1 MYISKQATGVTDD
14 WWRHLEAGVE
24 VTAHLAESG
33 VVVRPE
39 VETRLLAAPLT
50 DGEGVGLA
58 RVWSWRGC
66 GPGEGVGLARAVQ
79 RC

>member
-1 MYISKQATGVTDD
+1 M
-14 WWRHLEAGVE
+14 E
-24 VTAHLAESG
+24 VAAHLTESG
-33 VVVRPE
+33 VVAGPE
-39 VETRLLAAPLT
+39 VETRLLAAPLA

-66 GPGEGVGLARAVQ
+66 GPGEGVGLARVWTWRGCGPGEGVGLARAVQ